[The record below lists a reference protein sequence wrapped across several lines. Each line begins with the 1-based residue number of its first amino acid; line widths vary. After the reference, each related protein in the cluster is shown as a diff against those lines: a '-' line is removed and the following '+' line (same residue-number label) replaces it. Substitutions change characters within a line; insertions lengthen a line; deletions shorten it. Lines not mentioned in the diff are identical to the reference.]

1 MPGRPEVS
9 DEGPGIPEAHLERVF
24 DPFFRLRRG
33 SGLVA
38 RIEFARWRDAIYA
51 FLLN

>member
-9 DEGPGIPEAHLERVF
+9 DEGPGIPEADLERVF

-38 RIEFARWRDAIYA
+38 G
-51 FLLN
+51 LNLRASVMRYTHFY